1 MTRLTYMPL
10 TFVLCRQNAFIEYKY
25 YFMIYDFEAFDSE
38 FLANHELAMIKCGV
52 GTTYIFSRL

>member
-1 MTRLTYMPL
+1 MPL

-52 GTTYIFSRL
+52 GTTYIF